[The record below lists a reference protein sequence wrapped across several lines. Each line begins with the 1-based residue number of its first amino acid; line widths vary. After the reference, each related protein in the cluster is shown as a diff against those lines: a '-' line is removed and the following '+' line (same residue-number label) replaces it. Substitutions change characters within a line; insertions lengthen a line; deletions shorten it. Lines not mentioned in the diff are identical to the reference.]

1 MTKNICFRLLAL
13 MGILA
18 VATLPGA
25 AGWQETSQVL
35 SQESPQE
42 AADEVP
48 GFQPGPVKDEIVPGD
63 FLVDPPT
70 IHCLGF
76 RWYIEGDSNLNAS
89 VEVAYRPVGEAEWR
103 QALPMLR
110 VHHEVAN
117 QAFNP
122 WRCGNL
128 FAGSVMNLEPGTE
141 YEVQLTMTDPDGGA
155 PPAKTFTARTTT
167 EPPRFQGARQW
178 DVFPADYSGEQPE
191 SGESDLAEVLKKAQP
206 GDVIQLHPG
215 VHWGHFTLEKS
226 GLPDKPIVIRGSR
239 ESEVA
244 GEVAVEGVHHGEP
257 LFDVRQVDHIHF
269 EDLTLRRGR
278 VAIHGG
284 NKGGPG
290 TEGLVVRH
298 CRIEDVVSGIW
309 TTSEN
314 AKGWVLTDNVLVGM
328 NPTWHPRTA
337 PGRSYMEPSH
347 TGINVY
353 GRGHVVAHNRI
364 TRFSDSLAIANFG
377 PPVEDLEKHCVNIDF
392 YNNDL
397 SWAQDDTI
405 ETDYGCHNIRVFRNR
420 CHNAHTA
427 LSVQPSFGGPIYLIR
442 NEAYSITS
450 IAFKLHNYCTGI
462 VAYHNT
468 TCTARRAGFASFD
481 RWQNGHFRNN
491 LILGPGGALATG
503 SITPRSSLDYNGYQ
517 LGGGDRFVTWYDGQ
531 TRHRFASLAEFTE
544 ATGHERHGVLVDYAV
559 FAGAEEPKEGESY
572 ELDQWDLQLRPGSS
586 AVDAGVVLPNVN
598 DQFTGSA
605 PDLGAHE
612 MGQPLPHYGPRDWTL
627 ADH

>member
-1 MTKNICFRLLAL
+1 MGERDMTKHICFREMAL
-13 MGILA
+13 VGILVA
-18 VATLPGA
+18 ATLLGA
-25 AGWQETSQVL
+25 AQG
-35 SQESPQE
+35 QESPRQPAE
-42 AADEVP
+42 EVP
-48 GFQPGPVKDEIVPGD
+48 GFQLGPVRDQVAPGE
-63 FLVDPPT
+63 FLVDPST
-70 IHCLGF
+70 MHCLGF
-76 RWYIEGDSNLNAS
+76 RWYIEGDSNRNAS
-89 VEVAYRPVGEAEWR
+89 VEVAYRREGEAEWR

-117 QAFNP
+117 QAYRP

-128 FAGSVMNLEPGTE
+128 FAGSVMDLEPGTE
-141 YEVQLTMTDPDGGA
+141 YEVRLTMTDPDGGA
-155 PPAKTFTARTTT
+155 PPAKEFTARTAA
-167 EPPRFQGARQW
+167 EPPLYQGARQW
-178 DVFPADYSGEQPE
+178 DVFPADYLGAQPE
-191 SGESDLAEVLKKAQP
+191 SGESDLAEVFKKAQP
-206 GDVIQLHPG
+206 GDVIQLHAG
-215 VHWGHFTLEKS
+215 VHWGHFTLENS

-239 ESEVA
+239 E
-244 GEVAVEGVHHGEP
+244 GEAVVEGPHHGEP

-269 EDLTLRRGR
+269 ENLTLRRGR

-314 AKGWVLTDNVLVGM
+314 ASGWVLTDNVLVGM

-337 PGRSYMEPSH
+337 PGRTYMEPSH

-353 GRGHVVAHNRI
+353 GRGHVVAYNQI

-377 PPVEDLEKHCVNIDF
+377 PPVDDLQKQCVNIDF

-503 SITPRSSLDYNGYQ
+503 SITPWSTLDYNGYQ
-517 LGGGDRFVTWYDGQ
+517 LGGSDRFITWYDGQ
-531 TRHRFASLAEFTE
+531 SRRRFASLAEFTD
-544 ATGHERHGVLVDYAV
+544 ATGHERHGVLVDYAAFV
-559 FAGAEEPKEGESY
+559 RAEEPKEGETY
-572 ELDQWDLQLRPGSS
+572 ELGQWDLQLRPGSQ
-586 AVDAGVVLPNVN
+586 AVDAGVLLPNVN
-598 DQFTGSA
+598 DHFTGSA

-612 MGQPLPHYGPRDWTL
+612 IGQPLPHYGPREDDR
-627 ADH
+627 ANHR